1 MKSWNSSAY
10 ILSTS
15 FCTCILS
22 FSFALNIIM
31 QHALFSFPFFVFF
44 FFPNFS
50 TCYFWTLLRATT
62 DGVTCLRHNSHTST
76 HLITTWYFSTFVFFK
91 ASIPTAF
98 LNGRKMLSHLQR
110 VLCTEE
116 HLSRPQKPTQRCT
129 IFHAPSQAVR
139 RTDTY
144 TTCRCRLCFLIGALQ
159 WVSQL
164 VLMSIF
170 PKNRIKSST
179 EHLDV
184 AAALWHSLQVTLL
197 GQIAQK
203 KPATWIRATEWCK
216 ANRSWPTLN
225 SS

>member
-44 FFPNFS
+44 FFSNFS
-50 TCYFWTLLRATT
+50 TCYFRTLLSATT

-116 HLSRPQKPTQRCT
+116 HLSRPQKPTQCCT

-144 TTCRCRLCFLIGALQ
+144 TTDADF
-159 WVSQL
+159 VS
-164 VLMSIF
+164 
-170 PKNRIKSST
+170 
-179 EHLDV
+179 
-184 AAALWHSLQVTLL
+184 
-197 GQIAQK
+197 
-203 KPATWIRATEWCK
+203 
-216 ANRSWPTLN
+216 
-225 SS
+225 